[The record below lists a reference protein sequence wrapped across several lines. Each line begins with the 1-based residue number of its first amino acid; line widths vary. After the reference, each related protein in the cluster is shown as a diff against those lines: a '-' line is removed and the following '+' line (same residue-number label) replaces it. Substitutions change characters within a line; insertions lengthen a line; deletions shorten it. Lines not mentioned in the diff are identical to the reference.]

1 MEKIM
6 LSEKQIRNYINLFN
20 KDIREELIKRYL
32 NNNNYLYLEKFNY
45 NDFEGYDYG
54 LYDKDGLVDKVDYD
68 NFMIWIGK

>member
-6 LSEKQIRNYINLFN
+6 LSEKQIRNYINLFSKN
-20 KDIREELIKRYL
+20 TREELIKRYL

-54 LYDKDGLVDKVDYD
+54 LYDKDGFVDKVDYD
-68 NFMIWIGK
+68 NFMIWIGN